1 MTTSCALTEH
11 EVLYDTLAHKLYLV
25 LTPFIIC
32 IGLIGNIF
40 TVCVFILTDLKRQ
53 PVSIVT
59 IALAIADSFVLLIPV
74 SIIWLEKLLRQEL
87 TDLSPFW
94 CRTHGFFDLT
104 FTSCSS
110 WLMVF
115 IAFERFCAVWLPHN
129 NKKIFTHRK
138 TFILVLIIVFLSTIL
153 STWFIFVVKTIRI
166 QNLSLKNH
174 TDNILLTSDN
184 RTIMQYWKCNL
195 IDDSLYDSMG
205 MFSVII
211 NYILPF
217 IFVLLLNST
226 VIYRLCQRGIVEL
239 TSSITVTLIL
249 VCLVHLFC
257 TLPFQLLKILK
268 TYITA
273 VSQHRLHLFNQ
284 YTQSDEFYDDQNL
297 LNVRRQILDRFEWV
311 IIELEQIIENLQRRQ
326 LSVIDAQQSIERP
339 LVKEVIE
346 TSLNADS
353 SSIKNRKQ
361 FMPNKDEWQTY
372 KRDLQETKEELHV
385 LDLFI
390 HRGISKIDRL
400 VTSASSYT

>member
-11 EVLYDTLAHKLYLV
+11 ELLYDTLGHKLYLA

-32 IGLIGNIF
+32 IGLIGNIL

-53 PVSIVT
+53 SVSIIT

-74 SIIWLEKLLRQEL
+74 SILWLEKILKREL

-110 WLMVF
+110 WLMVC

-153 STWFIFVVKTIRI
+153 STWFIFVVKTTRTSII
-166 QNLSLKNH
+166 SLKNH
-174 TDNILLTSDN
+174 TENILLTSDN
-184 RTIMQYWKCNL
+184 RTTNQHWKCNL
-195 IDDSLYDSMG
+195 VDDSLYDSMG

-217 IFVLLLNST
+217 MFVLLLNST

-239 TSSITVTLIL
+239 TSSITVMLTL

-257 TLPFQLLKILK
+257 TLPFQCWWIYYEIPDQTGDCIWLKKKLTWRTITFTIRNINYMANFFLYSCSSKLFRNELKSLIFLSLLPHEK
-268 TYITA
+268 Y
-273 VSQHRLHLFNQ
+273 
-284 YTQSDEFYDDQNL
+284 QNYHY
-297 LNVRRQILDRFEWV
+297 RRQSLYDNM
-311 IIELEQIIENLQRRQ
+311 QQQRISLTHLVMRR
-326 LSVIDAQQSIERP
+326 LSRTTDFTNVGIFHSGTNVTPA
-339 LVKEVIE
+339 
-346 TSLNADS
+346 N
-353 SSIKNRKQ
+353 N
-361 FMPNKDEWQTY
+361 PNGN
-372 KRDLQETKEELHV
+372 
-385 LDLFI
+385 I
-390 HRGISKIDRL
+390 
-400 VTSASSYT
+400 